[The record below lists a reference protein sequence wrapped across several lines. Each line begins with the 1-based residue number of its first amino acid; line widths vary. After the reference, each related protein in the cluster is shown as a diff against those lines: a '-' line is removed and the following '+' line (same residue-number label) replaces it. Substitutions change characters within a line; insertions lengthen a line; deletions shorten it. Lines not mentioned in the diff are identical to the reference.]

1 MVITQITGG
10 LGNQMFQYAIGKAIS
25 LQHNEILKLDITSY
39 DKFKPH
45 NGYRLN
51 ALNINENIANPS
63 EIKKFRLL
71 SYFSTLSGKQR
82 LKEQERTIYD
92 PEVFKYN
99 NVYLNG
105 YWHNENYFKNIK
117 NILEKEFTPKESLS
131 IDAKNYLQT
140 VIGSNSISVHIR
152 RGDYL
157 KHPNLGVLDL
167 NYYKRAIKFF
177 LENQQNPIFYFFSD
191 DLNWCKENFS
201 FVERKI
207 FIENTLSE
215 VEDLH
220 LMTNCR
226 HNIIA
231 NSTFSWWGAWLNNN
245 VNKMVIAPQKWM
257 AHNPKNYSWVP
268 NTWKQF

>member
-1 MVITQITGG
+1 MILTQVTGG

-25 LQHNEILKLDITSY
+25 LQHNDILKLDTTTY
-39 DKFKPH
+39 DKYKPH

-51 ALNINENIANPS
+51 ALNIDENIATNK
-63 EIKKFRLL
+63 EVAFFRLL
-71 SYFSTLSGKQR
+71 SRIPEISGKR
-82 LKEQERTIYD
+82 RIKEQERTIYD
-92 PEVFKYN
+92 PMVFQHKN
-99 NVYLNG
+99 IYLNG
-105 YWHNENYFKNIK
+105 YWHNEDYFKHIRD
-117 NILEKEFTPKESLS
+117 ILEREFTPKESLKMTS
-131 IDAKNYLQT
+131 LNYLNQIRAT
-140 VIGSNSISVHIR
+140 NSISVHIR

-167 NYYKRAIKFF
+167 NYYKHAINFF
-177 LENQQNPIFYFFSD
+177 LEYQKNSIFYFFSD
-191 DLNWCKENFS
+191 DINWCKENFS
-201 FVERKI
+201 FVDQKI
-207 FIENTLSE
+207 FIENTSSE

-268 NTWKQF
+268 NTWKQV